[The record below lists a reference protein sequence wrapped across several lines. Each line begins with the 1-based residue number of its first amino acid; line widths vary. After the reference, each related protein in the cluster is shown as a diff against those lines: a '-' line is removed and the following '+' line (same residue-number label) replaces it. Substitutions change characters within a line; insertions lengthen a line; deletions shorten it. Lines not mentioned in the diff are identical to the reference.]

1 MTAPFKAAAV
11 QAAPA
16 FLDLDAGVDKAIKLI
31 EEAAAQ
37 DVKIIAFPETW
48 LPGYP
53 WYIWLDATALYMP
66 LVPKYAANSIV
77 AGSPQDKRLAQA
89 ARDNNMHVVMGLSWN
104 VNGTLYM
111 GQWHYGPDGEVI
123 SRRRKLKPTHVER
136 TVYGEGDGS
145 DMVVYDTDLGRVGA
159 LCCWEHIQPLNKYAM
174 FAQNEQIHIA
184 AWPSFSV
191 YEGGA
196 YALGPEVNTAASQV
210 YAVEGQCFVLAACAT
225 VSDEMVEALCDTPV
239 KQQLLKKGGG
249 YARIFGPDGSP
260 LGEVIPPDQE
270 GLVIAEIDLNMIA
283 IGKAAADPCGHYSRP
298 DVFRLMFNN
307 KPSPP
312 VMAFDNEDAREFA
325 GADGRTASQASQD
338 GAETAT

>member
-1 MTAPFKAAAV
+1 MHGPFKVAAV
-11 QAAPA
+11 QAAPE
-16 FLDLDAGVDKAIKLI
+16 FLDLDAGIDKAVRLI
-31 EEAAAQ
+31 EDAAAQ
-37 DVKIIAFPETW
+37 GAKLVAFPETW

-53 WYIWLDATALYMP
+53 WYIWLDATAMYMP
-66 LVPKYAANSIV
+66 LVPRYVANSV
-77 AGSPQDKRLAQA
+77 VEGSEQDKRLAKA
-89 ARDNNMHVVMGLSWN
+89 ARDNMIHVVMGLSWN

-136 TVYGEGDGS
+136 TVFAEGDGS
-145 DMVVYDTDLGRVGA
+145 DMTVVDTDLGRVGA
-159 LCCWEHIQPLNKYAM
+159 LCCWEHIQPLSKYAM
-174 FAQNEQIHIA
+174 YSQNEQIHIA
-184 AWPSFSV
+184 SWPSFSV

-196 YALGPEVNTAASQV
+196 YALGPEVNTAASRI

-225 VSDEMVEALCDTPV
+225 VSDAMVEFLCDTPT

-260 LGEVIPPDQE
+260 MGENLAPDEE

-298 DVFRLMFNN
+298 DVFRLMFNR
-307 KPSPP
+307 KPSPR
-312 VMAFDNEDAREFA
+312 VMDFDNDAA
-325 GADGRTASQASQD
+325 RTIAAPRPS
-338 GAETAT
+338 AEAIEEELST

>member
-1 MTAPFKAAAV
+1 MPAPFKAAAV
-11 QAAPA
+11 QAAPV
-16 FLDLDAGVDKAIKLI
+16 FMDLKASIDKAIGLI
-31 EEAAAQ
+31 EEAAKQ

-53 WYIWLDATALYMP
+53 WYIWLDAMAMTMQH
-66 LVPKYAANSIV
+66 VPKYAAESIV
-77 AGSPQDKRLAQA
+77 EDSEQDKRLAKA
-89 ARDNNMHVVMGLSWN
+89 AKDNGMHVVMGLSWN

-145 DMVVYDTDLGRVGA
+145 DMVVVDTDLGRVGA

-174 FAQNEQIHIA
+174 FSQNEQIHVA
-184 AWPSFSV
+184 SWPSFSV

-225 VSDEMVEALCDTPV
+225 VSDEMVKFLCDTPV
-239 KQQLLKKGGG
+239 KEQLLKKGGG
-249 YARIFGPDGSP
+249 HARIFGPDGSP
-260 LGEVIPPDQE
+260 LGNVLPPDEE
-270 GLVIAEIDLNMIA
+270 GLVIADIDLNMIA

-307 KPSPP
+307 KPSPA
-312 VMAFDNEDAREFA
+312 VMAFDNEDARLMEN
-325 GADGRTASQASQD
+325 SQANEI
-338 GAETAT
+338 AELAE

>member
-1 MTAPFKAAAV
+1 MTQPFKAAAV

-16 FLDLDAGVDKAIKLI
+16 FLDLDAGIDKAIRLI

-37 DVKIIAFPETW
+37 DAKIIAFPETW

-53 WYIWLDATALYMP
+53 WYIWLDPTALYMP
-66 LVPKYAANSIV
+66 LVPKYSAQSIV
-77 AGSPQDKRLAQA
+77 AGSPQDQRLAQA
-89 ARDNNMHVVMGLSWN
+89 ARDNNIHVVMGLSWN

-111 GQWHYGPDGEVI
+111 GQWHYGSDGQLI

-145 DMVVYDTDLGRVGA
+145 DMVVHDTELGRIGA

-174 FAQNEQIHIA
+174 YSQNEQIHVA

-196 YALGPEVNTAASQV
+196 YALGPEVNTAASQI

-225 VSDEMVEALCDTPV
+225 VSNEMIEMLCDTPV

-249 YARIFGPDGSP
+249 YARIFGPDGAP
-260 LGEVIPPDQE
+260 LGENIDPDRE

-307 KPSPP
+307 KPSPA
-312 VMAFDNEDAREFA
+312 VMAFDNEEARVIK
-325 GADGRTASQASQD
+325 GPADSAAAD
-338 GAETAT
+338 EAV